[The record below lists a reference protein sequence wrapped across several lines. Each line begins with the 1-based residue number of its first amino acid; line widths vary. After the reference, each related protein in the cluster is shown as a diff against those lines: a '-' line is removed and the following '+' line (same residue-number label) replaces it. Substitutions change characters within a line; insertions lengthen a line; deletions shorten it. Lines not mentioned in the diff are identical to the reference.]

1 MNIPRNNDK
10 NKRIRRGM
18 NTLREMNAG
27 NLPTDNVCRTP
38 RNYSGRGVLD
48 SSDRRMVRNSG
59 VISDSDLRS
68 NTSLISRIPDGNVR
82 TRVGT
87 SSIQTGQT
95 SPAGDISTL
104 LCPPTLSS
112 QMKWTFPATVLNCT
126 CLQNLTIN
134 MDWDSSL
141 SCWKGSESA
150 CLGLIYCVMNEAAG
164 IAQVGIS
171 GTSYAVALA
180 NVDTVSHVCG
190 PFNATGNITSDQAT
204 VCGGGAPASSV
215 PVNITER

>member
-18 NTLREMNAG
+18 NTLREMNAER
-27 NLPTDNVCRTP
+27 LPTGNVCRCP
-38 RNYSGRGVLD
+38 RNNSGRGVRD
-48 SSDRRMVRNSG
+48 SSDRRQVRNSNA
-59 VISDSDLRS
+59 ISESDLRS
-68 NTSLISRIPDGNVR
+68 NTSLISRIPDGDVR

-87 SSIQTGQT
+87 VSIQSGQT
-95 SPAGDISTL
+95 SPAGDIGTN

-112 QMKWTFPATVLNCT
+112 QMKWTFPGTVLNCT

-134 MDWDSSL
+134 MDWDSDL

-150 CLGLIYCVMNEAAG
+150 CLGLVYCVMNEAAG
-164 IAQVGIS
+164 VAQVGIS

-180 NVDTVSHVCG
+180 NVDTVSHSCG
-190 PFNATGNITSDQAT
+190 PFNATGNITSDQVT
-204 VCGGGAPASSV
+204 VCGGGAPAGSV

>member
-1 MNIPRNNDK
+1 
-10 NKRIRRGM
+10 M

-27 NLPTDNVCRTP
+27 RLPSDNVCRCP
-38 RNYSGRGVLD
+38 EVVSDRGVRD
-48 SSDRRMVRNSG
+48 SSDRRMIRNSS
-59 VISDSDLRS
+59 VISDPGLRS
-68 NTSLISRIPDGNVR
+68 NTSLISRIPDGDVR

-95 SPAGDISTL
+95 SPAGDVGTA

-112 QMKWTFPATVLNCT
+112 FMKWTFPASVANCT

-134 MDWDSSL
+134 MDWDSGL
-141 SCWKGSESA
+141 SCWKGSQSA
-150 CLGLIYCVMNEAAG
+150 CLGLVYCVMNEAAG

-171 GTSYAVALA
+171 GTSYAAALA

-190 PFNATGNITSDQAT
+190 AFNATGNITSDQAT
-204 VCGGGAPASSV
+204 VCGGGAPAGSV